1 MNFREW
7 IVDFMGNTKSSNDK
21 DVDTVVGEI
30 KAEIYYKELALYTAI
45 TLIANAIS
53 KCEIKTY
60 KNNKEVKEQL
70 YYTLNISPNA
80 NQNSS
85 QLWHK
90 VIEKMVYDEKA
101 LVLDIND
108 KLYCADS
115 FSTDPN
121 PILGDKYNGIRI
133 DTLNLNHTFKSK
145 EVLLL
150 KLDDIHLKKLIDG
163 LYEQYGLLLSYA
175 IKSFKKSNSIK
186 YKLKMSNIK
195 AGDEK
200 FNRLFEEV
208 IKKQLELLEIE
219 TLLNK
224 PYDSCNAILEIH
236 SGAGGTEACDWAEML
251 YRMYQRWC
259 EKKGYKIEVTD
270 MQQGDEAGIKSLTA
284 IVKGINAYGYL
295 KNEKGIHRLV
305 RISPF
310 DSNSRRHT
318 SFAGIDVTPLFDNE
332 KIDIEIKPSD
342 IRVDVYRS
350 SGCGGQGV
358 NTTDSAVRITHIP
371 TKIVV
376 TCQNERSQIQ
386 NKEKAMEV
394 LMSKLYKL
402 EIEKRNNELKNIK
415 GSLDDINFGS
425 QIRSYIMCPYTLVK
439 DHRTNVEVTN
449 VNSVLDGNIDVF
461 INSIL
466 KEG

>member
-1 MNFREW
+1 MLLPNFWDSKKDSEAT
-7 IVDFMGNTKSSNDK
+7 ISQLNDLKNKIEKTKNLKNKIESNLEFLDSIK
-21 DVDTVVGEI
+21 TDMDLEI
-30 KAEIYYKELALYTAI
+30 K
-45 TLIANAIS
+45 
-53 KCEIKTY
+53 
-60 KNNKEVKEQL
+60 
-70 YYTLNISPNA
+70 
-80 NQNSS
+80 
-85 QLWHK
+85 
-90 VIEKMVYDEKA
+90 
-101 LVLDIND
+101 
-108 KLYCADS
+108 KLLEED
-115 FSTDPN
+115 
-121 PILGDKYNGIRI
+121 
-133 DTLNLNHTFKSK
+133 
-145 EVLLL
+145 V
-150 KLDDIHLKKLIDG
+150 
-163 LYEQYGLLLSYA
+163 
-175 IKSFKKSNSIK
+175 
-186 YKLKMSNIK
+186 
-195 AGDEK
+195 
-200 FNRLFEEV
+200 EV

-270 MQQGDEAGIKSLTA
+270 IQQGDEAGIKSLTA

-318 SFAGIDVTPLFDNE
+318 SFAGIDVTPLFENE

-402 EIEKRNNELKNIK
+402 EIEKRNNELQNIK